1 MAQKQY
7 SRSIAR
13 LVLVAGM
20 CFTAI
25 GLCSVSASAIDNTEL
40 LQPVAIKEDSLQ
52 PIGQPVLLA
61 DVTEENWYEGTS
73 GSLYYCYADGT
84 YATGITTLPNE
95 ETYLFALDGT
105 LKTGWQTIDG
115 VRYYFDLT
123 TGQKQFGWISHSN
136 RLYYVFP
143 ETGKQVGEAVI
154 DGTPYVF
161 DEFGVLQTGI
171 YTCEDGTIAG
181 CTEDATPYTGF
192 VTDETSQA
200 TYYFNENGIAQTGFQ
215 TVDGATYYLG
225 EDGVLRTGL
234 TSIDDS
240 VYDFGTDG
248 VMQTGLVTMEDGT
261 VLFFGADGKQAMG
274 LQTVDGK
281 TYYFSDLG
289 MAVNAKQTIDGKTY
303 YFGADGSMQTG
314 LVTLNKDVY
323 YFGKDGNM
331 QTGFVTMEDGTV
343 LFFGADGKQAMGL
356 QTVNGKTYYFSD
368 LGMTVNAKQTIDGKT
383 YYFGA
388 DGSMQTGK
396 VTLQDGSYYFGE
408 NGEQV
413 TGWLVLD
420 GSEYY
425 FDLTTGKMATGTV
438 TLPDGTYIFD
448 ENGVLQK
455 KQTGISYDVPYYN
468 QADPRWGSTYIGT
481 KTIAQVGCLVTSLA
495 MTQSYHTDTEILPDE
510 MRYQMQFDNNS
521 ILWAPIIALGYEL
534 EGCSG
539 LSTYA
544 FCQRLY
550 TLLEEH
556 GPVIVGSDNVYGGSH
571 YVVVTGCTNTDTS
584 TLKTSDFT
592 MNDPG
597 FSNRTTLDEH
607 LAAYPTWFRFFYM
620 NQ

>member
-13 LVLVAGM
+13 LVLIAGM

-25 GLCSVSASAIDNTEL
+25 GLCSVSASAIDDTEL

-52 PIGQPVLLA
+52 PIGQSVLLA
-61 DVTEENWYEGTS
+61 DVSEENWYEGTS

-84 YATGITTLPNE
+84 YATGITTLPDE

-181 CTEDATPYTGF
+181 CAEDATPYTGF

-225 EDGVLRTGL
+225 EDGILRTGL

-248 VMQTGLVTMEDGT
+248 AMQTGLVTMEDGT

-314 LVTLNKDVY
+314 
-323 YFGKDGNM
+323 
-331 QTGFVTMEDGTV
+331 
-343 LFFGADGKQAMGL
+343 
-356 QTVNGKTYYFSD
+356 
-368 LGMTVNAKQTIDGKT
+368 
-383 YYFGA
+383 
-388 DGSMQTGK
+388 K
-396 VTLQDGSYYFGE
+396 VTLQDGSYYFGK

-413 TGWLVLD
+413 TGWLTLD

-455 KQTGISYDVPYYN
+455 KQNGISYDVPYYN

-521 ILWAPIIALGYEL
+521 ILWAPIIALGYDL

>member
-52 PIGQPVLLA
+52 PIGQSVLLA
-61 DVTEENWYEGTS
+61 DVSEENWYEGTS

-181 CTEDATPYTGF
+181 CAEDATPYTGF

-200 TYYFNENGIAQTGFQ
+200 TYYFNENGIAQTGWQ

-281 TYYFSDLG
+281 TYYFNDLG
-289 MAVNAKQTIDGKTY
+289 MAVNT
-303 YFGADGSMQTG
+303 
-314 LVTLNKDVY
+314 
-323 YFGKDGNM
+323 
-331 QTGFVTMEDGTV
+331 
-343 LFFGADGKQAMGL
+343 
-356 QTVNGKTYYFSD
+356 
-368 LGMTVNAKQTIDGKT
+368 KQTIDGKT

-396 VTLQDGSYYFGE
+396 VTLQDGSYYFGK

-413 TGWLVLD
+413 TGWLTLD

-425 FDLTTGKMATGTV
+425 FDLTIGKMATGTV

-455 KQTGISYDVPYYN
+455 KQNGISYDVPYYN

>member
-52 PIGQPVLLA
+52 PIGQSVLLA

-181 CTEDATPYTGF
+181 CAEDATPYTGF
-192 VTDETSQA
+192 VTDETSHA
-200 TYYFNENGIAQTGFQ
+200 TYYFNENGIAQTGWQ

-281 TYYFSDLG
+281 TYYFNDLG
-289 MAVNAKQTIDGKTY
+289 MAVNT
-303 YFGADGSMQTG
+303 
-314 LVTLNKDVY
+314 
-323 YFGKDGNM
+323 
-331 QTGFVTMEDGTV
+331 
-343 LFFGADGKQAMGL
+343 
-356 QTVNGKTYYFSD
+356 
-368 LGMTVNAKQTIDGKT
+368 KQTIDGKT

-455 KQTGISYDVPYYN
+455 KQNGISYNVPYYN

-521 ILWAPIIALGYEL
+521 ILWAPIIALGYDL

>member
-25 GLCSVSASAIDNTEL
+25 GLCSVSASAIDDTEL

-52 PIGQPVLLA
+52 PIGQSVLLA
-61 DVTEENWYEGTS
+61 DVSEENWYEGTS

-84 YATGITTLPNE
+84 YATGITTLPDE

-181 CTEDATPYTGF
+181 CAEDATPYTGF

-274 LQTVDGK
+274 LQTVNGK

-289 MAVNAKQTIDGKTY
+289 MA
-303 YFGADGSMQTG
+303 
-314 LVTLNKDVY
+314 
-323 YFGKDGNM
+323 
-331 QTGFVTMEDGTV
+331 
-343 LFFGADGKQAMGL
+343 
-356 QTVNGKTYYFSD
+356 
-368 LGMTVNAKQTIDGKT
+368 VNAKQTIDGKT

-455 KQTGISYDVPYYN
+455 KQNGISYNVPYYN

-521 ILWAPIIALGYEL
+521 ILWAPIIALGYDL

>member
-52 PIGQPVLLA
+52 PIGQSVLLA

-181 CTEDATPYTGF
+181 CAEDATPYTGF

-215 TVDGATYYLG
+215 IVDGATYYLG

-281 TYYFSDLG
+281 TYYFNDLG
-289 MAVNAKQTIDGKTY
+289 MA
-303 YFGADGSMQTG
+303 
-314 LVTLNKDVY
+314 
-323 YFGKDGNM
+323 
-331 QTGFVTMEDGTV
+331 
-343 LFFGADGKQAMGL
+343 
-356 QTVNGKTYYFSD
+356 
-368 LGMTVNAKQTIDGKT
+368 VNAKQTIDGKT

-396 VTLQDGSYYFGE
+396 VTLQDGSYYFGK

-413 TGWLVLD
+413 TGWLTLD

-455 KQTGISYDVPYYN
+455 KQNGISYDVPYYN

-521 ILWAPIIALGYEL
+521 ILWAPIIALGYDL

>member
-52 PIGQPVLLA
+52 PIGQSVLLA

-181 CTEDATPYTGF
+181 CAEDATPYTGF
-192 VTDETSQA
+192 VTDETSHA
-200 TYYFNENGIAQTGFQ
+200 TYYFNENGIAQTGWQ

-248 VMQTGLVTMEDGT
+248 AMQTGLVTMEDGT

-281 TYYFSDLG
+281 TYYFNDLG
-289 MAVNAKQTIDGKTY
+289 MAVNTKQTID
-303 YFGADGSMQTG
+303 
-314 LVTLNKDVY
+314 
-323 YFGKDGNM
+323 
-331 QTGFVTMEDGTV
+331 
-343 LFFGADGKQAMGL
+343 
-356 QTVNGKTYYFSD
+356 GKTYYFSD

-396 VTLQDGSYYFGE
+396 VTLKDGSYYFGE

-455 KQTGISYDVPYYN
+455 KQSGISYAVPYYN

>member
-25 GLCSVSASAIDNTEL
+25 GLCSVSASAIDDTEL

-52 PIGQPVLLA
+52 PIGQSVLLA
-61 DVTEENWYEGTS
+61 DVSEENWYEGTS

-181 CTEDATPYTGF
+181 CAEDATPYTGF
-192 VTDETSQA
+192 VTDETSHA
-200 TYYFNENGIAQTGFQ
+200 TYYFNENGIAQTGWQ

-274 LQTVDGK
+274 LQTV
-281 TYYFSDLG
+281 
-289 MAVNAKQTIDGKTY
+289 
-303 YFGADGSMQTG
+303 
-314 LVTLNKDVY
+314 
-323 YFGKDGNM
+323 
-331 QTGFVTMEDGTV
+331 
-343 LFFGADGKQAMGL
+343 
-356 QTVNGKTYYFSD
+356 NGKTYYFSD

-388 DGSMQTGK
+388 DGSMQPGK
-396 VTLQDGSYYFGE
+396 VTLQDGSYYFGK

-413 TGWLVLD
+413 TGWLTLD

-455 KQTGISYDVPYYN
+455 KQNGISYDVPYYN

>member
-25 GLCSVSASAIDNTEL
+25 GLCSVSASAIDDTEL

-52 PIGQPVLLA
+52 PIGQSVLLA
-61 DVTEENWYEGTS
+61 DVSEENWYEGTS

-181 CTEDATPYTGF
+181 CAEDATPYTGF

-314 LVTLNKDVY
+314 
-323 YFGKDGNM
+323 
-331 QTGFVTMEDGTV
+331 
-343 LFFGADGKQAMGL
+343 
-356 QTVNGKTYYFSD
+356 
-368 LGMTVNAKQTIDGKT
+368 
-383 YYFGA
+383 
-388 DGSMQTGK
+388 K
-396 VTLQDGSYYFGE
+396 VTLQDGSYYFGK

-413 TGWLVLD
+413 TGWLTLD

-455 KQTGISYDVPYYN
+455 KQNGISYDVPYYN

>member
-25 GLCSVSASAIDNTEL
+25 GLCSVSASAIDDTEL

-52 PIGQPVLLA
+52 PIGQSVLLA
-61 DVTEENWYEGTS
+61 DVSEENWYEGTS

-181 CTEDATPYTGF
+181 CAEDATPYTGF

-200 TYYFNENGIAQTGFQ
+200 TYYFNENGIAQTGWQ
-215 TVDGATYYLG
+215 IVDGATYYLG

-289 MAVNAKQTIDGKTY
+289 MAVNAKQ
-303 YFGADGSMQTG
+303 A
-314 LVTLNKDVY
+314 
-323 YFGKDGNM
+323 
-331 QTGFVTMEDGTV
+331 
-343 LFFGADGKQAMGL
+343 
-356 QTVNGKTYYFSD
+356 
-368 LGMTVNAKQTIDGKT
+368 IDGKT

-396 VTLQDGSYYFGE
+396 VTLQDGSYYFGK

-413 TGWLVLD
+413 TGWLTLD

-521 ILWAPIIALGYEL
+521 ILWAPIIALGYDL

>member
-25 GLCSVSASAIDNTEL
+25 GLCNVSASAIDDTEL

-52 PIGQPVLLA
+52 PIGQSVLLA
-61 DVTEENWYEGTS
+61 DVSEENWYEGTS

-181 CTEDATPYTGF
+181 CAEDATPYTGF

-281 TYYFSDLG
+281 TYYFNDLG
-289 MAVNAKQTIDGKTY
+289 MA
-303 YFGADGSMQTG
+303 
-314 LVTLNKDVY
+314 
-323 YFGKDGNM
+323 
-331 QTGFVTMEDGTV
+331 
-343 LFFGADGKQAMGL
+343 
-356 QTVNGKTYYFSD
+356 
-368 LGMTVNAKQTIDGKT
+368 VNAKQTIDGKT

-396 VTLQDGSYYFGE
+396 VTLQDGSYYFGK

-413 TGWLVLD
+413 TGWLTLD

-455 KQTGISYDVPYYN
+455 KQNGISYDVPYYN

-539 LSTYA
+539 LSTSA

>member
-25 GLCSVSASAIDNTEL
+25 GLCSVSASAIDDTEL

-52 PIGQPVLLA
+52 PIGQSVLLA
-61 DVTEENWYEGTS
+61 DVSEENWYEGTS

-181 CTEDATPYTGF
+181 CAEDATPYTGF

-200 TYYFNENGIAQTGFQ
+200 TYYFNENGIAQTGWQ
-215 TVDGATYYLG
+215 IVDGATYYLG

-248 VMQTGLVTMEDGT
+248 AMQTGLVTMEDGT

-281 TYYFSDLG
+281 TYYFNDLG
-289 MAVNAKQTIDGKTY
+289 MAVNT
-303 YFGADGSMQTG
+303 
-314 LVTLNKDVY
+314 
-323 YFGKDGNM
+323 
-331 QTGFVTMEDGTV
+331 
-343 LFFGADGKQAMGL
+343 
-356 QTVNGKTYYFSD
+356 
-368 LGMTVNAKQTIDGKT
+368 KQTIDGKT

-396 VTLQDGSYYFGE
+396 VTLQDGSYYFGK

-413 TGWLVLD
+413 TGWLTLD

-455 KQTGISYDVPYYN
+455 KQNGISYDVPYYN

-521 ILWAPIIALGYEL
+521 ILWAPIIALGYDL

>member
-52 PIGQPVLLA
+52 PIGQSVLLA

-181 CTEDATPYTGF
+181 CAEDATPYTGF
-192 VTDETSQA
+192 VTDETSHA
-200 TYYFNENGIAQTGFQ
+200 TYYFNENGIAQTGWQ

-281 TYYFSDLG
+281 TYYFNDLG
-289 MAVNAKQTIDGKTY
+289 MA
-303 YFGADGSMQTG
+303 
-314 LVTLNKDVY
+314 
-323 YFGKDGNM
+323 
-331 QTGFVTMEDGTV
+331 
-343 LFFGADGKQAMGL
+343 
-356 QTVNGKTYYFSD
+356 
-368 LGMTVNAKQTIDGKT
+368 VNAKQTIDGKT

-455 KQTGISYDVPYYN
+455 KQNGISYNVPYYN

-521 ILWAPIIALGYEL
+521 ILWAPIIALGYDL

>member
-25 GLCSVSASAIDNTEL
+25 GLCSVSASAIDDTEL

-52 PIGQPVLLA
+52 PIGQSVLLA
-61 DVTEENWYEGTS
+61 DVSEENWYEGTS

-181 CTEDATPYTGF
+181 CAEDATPYTGF
-192 VTDETSQA
+192 VTDETSHA

-274 LQTVDGK
+274 LQIVDGK
-281 TYYFSDLG
+281 TYYFNDLG
-289 MAVNAKQTIDGKTY
+289 MA
-303 YFGADGSMQTG
+303 
-314 LVTLNKDVY
+314 
-323 YFGKDGNM
+323 
-331 QTGFVTMEDGTV
+331 
-343 LFFGADGKQAMGL
+343 
-356 QTVNGKTYYFSD
+356 
-368 LGMTVNAKQTIDGKT
+368 VNAKQTIDGKT

-396 VTLQDGSYYFGE
+396 VTLQDGSYYFGK

-413 TGWLVLD
+413 TGWLTLD

-455 KQTGISYDVPYYN
+455 KQSGISYAVPYYN

-539 LSTYA
+539 LSTSA

>member
-25 GLCSVSASAIDNTEL
+25 GLCSVSASAIDDTEL

-52 PIGQPVLLA
+52 PIGQSVLLA
-61 DVTEENWYEGTS
+61 DVSEENWYEGTS

-181 CTEDATPYTGF
+181 CAEDATPYTGF
-192 VTDETSQA
+192 VTDETSHA
-200 TYYFNENGIAQTGFQ
+200 TYYFNENGIAQTGWQ

-248 VMQTGLVTMEDGT
+248 AMQTGL
-261 VLFFGADGKQAMG
+261 
-274 LQTVDGK
+274 
-281 TYYFSDLG
+281 
-289 MAVNAKQTIDGKTY
+289 
-303 YFGADGSMQTG
+303 
-314 LVTLNKDVY
+314 
-323 YFGKDGNM
+323 
-331 QTGFVTMEDGTV
+331 VTMEDGTV

-368 LGMTVNAKQTIDGKT
+368 LGMAVNAKQTIDGKT

-455 KQTGISYDVPYYN
+455 KQNGISYNVPYYN

-521 ILWAPIIALGYEL
+521 ILWAPIIALGYDL